1 MMRLRVALSGA
12 WSETDSV
19 SCKLSSASASIPGTT
34 PQVESEMC
42 RMPMFIP
49 SGWLMSSKK
58 RSTFFRLSIG
68 SPMPIRTMLEIS
80 RPESSCVKST

>member
-19 SCKLSSASASIPGTT
+19 SCKLSSASASMPGTT
-34 PQVESEMC
+34 PQVESEMW

>member
-1 MMRLRVALSGA
+1 M
-12 WSETDSV
+12 
-19 SCKLSSASASIPGTT
+19 PGTT